1 MLLRAAAKYHD
12 CVTILSDPNDYS
24 IAFNQTANY
33 DEAISNYFRQQN
45 AKDISQLTLCYGYI
59 NLLNVLNGWP
69 LVKAVLDLSAAA
81 YFKHLSPAGAAVGLP
96 LDEIEKRMSSFVDWN
111 VLSDIVDVPTAK
123 IFRVSIR
130 WCYCPGYY
138 DQLPN
143 SAITG
148 LIVAAIVHKYTQS
161 NSVSCENIDD
171 WWLRHHPKVITFDFK
186 KITKRAE
193 KSLERAL
200 WESQFNT
207 IPEPLTSEERK
218 LHLASLSDAALS
230 LMYSFLFQTISSSS
244 SICVNYVAATS
255 GSMQDQAVIQVADE
269 HRMVLVHTELR
280 LLHH

>member
-1 MLLRAAAKYHD
+1 MA
-12 CVTILSDPNDYS
+12 
-24 IAFNQTANY
+24 AFNQTANY

-81 YFKHLSPAGAAVGLP
+81 YFKHLSPAGAAVAYAHAR
-96 LDEIEKRMSSFVDWN
+96 DRMSSFVDWN

-161 NSVSCENIDD
+161 NS
-171 WWLRHHPKVITFDFK
+171 